1 VGAGGNAGRSNW
13 EQATVKKSWVD
24 GGRIETVVAGVVLA
38 AVLGLFVKFYR
49 TDDGGPTAPS
59 VALQAPANTGPSQH

>member
-1 VGAGGNAGRSNW
+1 M
-13 EQATVKKSWVD
+13 KKSWVD

-49 TDDGGPTAPS
+49 NEPETGPTAPP
-59 VALQAPANTGPSQH
+59 VELQAPANTGPSQH